1 MVLMSDLG
9 HSMSD
14 MRVKLIMIF
23 AVLCMLITPLSQ
35 AEPAR
40 LTIACAANFS
50 ATMNKLVELYVTQSQ
65 QKLDIRVSVGSSGA
79 LASQIHH
86 GAPYDLFFSA
96 DTDFIDQLL
105 KAGKGRERHTY
116 AVGDIVLYSLQQRD
130 GVLSDWLTKI
140 PAATVA
146 IANPQLAPYGRAAQ
160 SILEHQGLTPR
171 KQVQG
176 TSVLHAFQ
184 FVETGH
190 AEYGFIARSLLQREV
205 KGSWHAIPPD
215 WYEPISQDAMLITNS
230 SHARAFFDFIK
241 SEQAQLLI
249 RASGYR

>member
-23 AVLCMLITPLSQ
+23 AVLCLLITPLSQ

-86 GAPYDLFFSA
+86 GAPICA
-96 DTDFIDQLL
+96 HW
-105 KAGKGRERHTY
+105 APHN
-116 AVGDIVLYSLQQRD
+116 QQWL
-130 GVLSDWLTKI
+130 GLVYLSDCSTSDVNPGGTPWLT
-140 PAATVA
+140 
-146 IANPQLAPYGRAAQ
+146 
-160 SILEHQGLTPR
+160 ILVRGC
-171 KQVQG
+171 
-176 TSVLHAFQ
+176 
-184 FVETGH
+184 
-190 AEYGFIARSLLQREV
+190 EV
-205 KGSWHAIPPD
+205 
-215 WYEPISQDAMLITNS
+215 
-230 SHARAFFDFIK
+230 
-241 SEQAQLLI
+241 
-249 RASGYR
+249 